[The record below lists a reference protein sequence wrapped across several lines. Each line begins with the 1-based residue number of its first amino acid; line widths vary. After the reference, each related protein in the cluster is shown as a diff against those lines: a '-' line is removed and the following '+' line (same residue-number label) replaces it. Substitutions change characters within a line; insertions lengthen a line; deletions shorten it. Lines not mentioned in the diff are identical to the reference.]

1 MKDTSGFYKLED
13 NNWQYAPN
21 FVYGPNY
28 ELVRENKD
36 SYTYPVEGWEWF
48 DTEQEAYEF
57 FQIEW
62 YPEIYTMGLSKPL
75 LNETNNI
82 QNNG

>member
-1 MKDTSGFYKLED
+1 MEDTSGFYKLED
-13 NNWQYAPN
+13 DNWQYAPN
-21 FVYGPNY
+21 FVYAPNY